1 VRFAQFLTFDETTP
15 LQAMAICGTAIEAQL
30 HGNSRRN
37 SFPAFTERDSR
48 ADKQQ
53 LFLILIPKKDCIFSW
68 KQQWKHGIVIKHESR
83 AYFRSLG
90 GHIALMR
97 KSRGMTQAELARA
110 IGVSQQAVFAYELG
124 ERRVSV
130 LILAKVAKI
139 FAVPVEDLIGLS
151 KSMRIPKGR
160 LSPRAMRHAERLQAL
175 TKTQQRF
182 VIRIIDVLE
191 SSNSR

>member
-1 VRFAQFLTFDETTP
+1 VESNEKFVPNITKRISHIHNFKGFL
-15 LQAMAICGTAIEAQL
+15 C
-30 HGNSRRN
+30 H
-37 SFPAFTERDSR
+37 
-48 ADKQQ
+48 
-53 LFLILIPKKDCIFSW
+53 PKKGFVYLL
-68 KQQWKHGIVIKHESR
+68 KQRWKHGIVIKHESR

-97 KSRGMTQAELARA
+97 KARGMTQAELARA

-130 LILAKVAKI
+130 LVLIKIAKV
-139 FAVPVEDLIGLS
+139 FTLPVEDLIGLS
-151 KSMRIPKGR
+151 KTTRIPKGR

-182 VIRIIDVLE
+182 IIRILDVLE
-191 SSNSR
+191 ASNSR